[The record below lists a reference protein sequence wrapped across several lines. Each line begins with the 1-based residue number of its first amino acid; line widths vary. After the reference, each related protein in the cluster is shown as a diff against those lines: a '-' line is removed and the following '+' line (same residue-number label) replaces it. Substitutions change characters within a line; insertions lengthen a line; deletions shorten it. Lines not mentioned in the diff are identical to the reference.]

1 MPRSVIRYSP
11 CAVRLGLGYVR
22 MYPACNSSSTRPWHS
37 LPPGFTPMLTAAPRT
52 STYGAGCPKI
62 CLRMCFNI
70 PRAFSRLC
78 GCFYGRDPRSE
89 SRDDA
94 PVLPV
99 TLVGLLQLL
108 SEGCD
113 SFVLCG
119 YERSGSRLRLV
130 GVMYITGRVLVG
142 VQYHPHPAV
151 FVALVGDGVPR
162 YALPDSVHRDAHDF
176 GRLIRLTPC
185 YRTYVPL

>member
-1 MPRSVIRYSP
+1 MGRVAQRFAFACASTSQEP
-11 CAVRLGLGYVR
+11 CR
-22 MYPACNSSSTRPWHS
+22 SSSEHSPPPRPS
-37 LPPGFTPMLTAAPRT
+37 CALLRLYRNRPGL
-52 STYGAGCPKI
+52 CP
-62 CLRMCFNI
+62 LRLLLDPLRGFWC
-70 PRAFSRLC
+70 LC

-99 TLVGLLQLL
+99 ALVGLLQLL

-130 GVMYITGRVLVG
+130 GVMY
-142 VQYHPHPAV
+142 
-151 FVALVGDGVPR
+151 
-162 YALPDSVHRDAHDF
+162 
-176 GRLIRLTPC
+176 
-185 YRTYVPL
+185 